1 MANLCTL
8 VPTAQLLSTGL
19 STGHI
24 SNVTGNV
31 VANLKDIESTIGIK
45 SIKSIKLEATMLQT
59 LHCFKIYRRAYR
71 HSLLRTQSC

>member
-31 VANLKDIESTIGIK
+31 VANLKDVESTIGIK
-45 SIKSIKLEATMLQT
+45 SIT
-59 LHCFKIYRRAYR
+59 LN
-71 HSLLRTQSC
+71 